1 MTQQFPES
9 SQLPQPH
16 ILYKPNKKGN
26 ANFFDHLNLSTK
38 EVNIL
43 RQEIAQLAISHQLDD
58 KTINIPTGQKVKQI
72 MIIQIFLAEDHL
84 NLELLKALDERLGF
98 YALFEIHAVSGE
110 VSYVIHFKESREK
123 VDDGRLFKVIKRF
136 QTTTF
141 PDIPFGATDLDDFYN
156 KLSKTIGQDQL
167 EVSHQDV
174 KSAIEV
180 TDQIQKLEK
189 KSQVLRKKM
198 YAAKSMRQQM
208 AYKKEYQ
215 ELQLEIKTLKN

>member
-9 SQLPQPH
+9 CQLPQPH

-26 ANFFDHLNLSTK
+26 ANFFDHLKLSTK

-58 KTINIPTGQKVKQI
+58 KTLNIPTGQKVKQI
-72 MIIQIFLAEDHL
+72 MVIQVFLAEDHL
-84 NLELLKALDERLGF
+84 NLDLLKALDERLGF

-156 KLSKTIGQDQL
+156 KLTKTIGQDQL

-180 TDQIQKLEK
+180 TEQIQKLEK

-208 AYKKEYQ
+208 AYKKEYK